1 VVWRRYMRL
10 LGGLRAQKMQGL
22 RAESARTTN
31 FGSCMLEIITS
42 RVPASSI
49 VRASWSSSNVA
60 STAAPETPPPDQQ
73 PPSNR

>member
-1 VVWRRYMRL
+1 MVWRRYMRL
-10 LGGLRAQKMQGL
+10 LGGLRAQKMLGL

-60 STAAPETPPPDQQ
+60 STAAPETP
-73 PPSNR
+73 SFV